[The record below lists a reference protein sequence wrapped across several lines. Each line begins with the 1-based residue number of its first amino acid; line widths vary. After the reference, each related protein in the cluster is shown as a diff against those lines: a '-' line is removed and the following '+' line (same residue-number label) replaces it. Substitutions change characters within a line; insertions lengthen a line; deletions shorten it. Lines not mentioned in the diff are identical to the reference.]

1 MVQKMWCVVL
11 LSPIIDRRVVC
22 GYKSSTEAN
31 DWLAD
36 WLGDKVCVNDGS
48 SRSRT
53 GFVSVLESVPGTSVN
68 INVDSKQS
76 EQRLLELG

>member
-1 MVQKMWCVVL
+1 MVQKMWCIVL

-22 GYKSSTEAN
+22 GYKSSKEAN
-31 DWLAD
+31 DWLAA
-36 WLGDKVCVNDGS
+36 WLDVP

-68 INVDSKQS
+68 IAENAKQGELYS
-76 EQRLLELG
+76 LE